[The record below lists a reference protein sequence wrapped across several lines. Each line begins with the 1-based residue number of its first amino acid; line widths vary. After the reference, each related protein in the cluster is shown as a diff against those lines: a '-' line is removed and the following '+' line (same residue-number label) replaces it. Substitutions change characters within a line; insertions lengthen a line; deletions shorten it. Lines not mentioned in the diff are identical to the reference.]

1 MICTKTV
8 CFSIDLPIKKKYNL
22 FSESERDQVIT
33 MDNRLR
39 NNKIRS
45 IFALAL
51 RTAALLACTGPIMQT
66 FLASLGFSSR
76 FIYINT
82 TLVQTANIFTSS
94 LCSRWADRGSVIK
107 RSAIC
112 EIPHALLY
120 LCYIPLCLWKSA
132 SFTSFAILTGI
143 CLLQS
148 ACIALY
154 TVCEYKLPY
163 FIYGPRDYGTV
174 LAISGIVSS
183 LISLGAGILITKLA
197 GFMDYSTLMLGACTV
212 SFAMMGISAVL
223 HALQKPISQLH
234 APAEKAAA
242 AGGNVLSIFRK
253 PIFFRMIPANLLRG
267 FGYGTTTVM
276 AAIAL
281 DLGHSQSAATALVS
295 VQSGAMLLG
304 CGLFALSVK
313 FISTRTVMLAGS
325 ITFALL
331 PLMLIRSESLFLILF
346 AVVFFG
352 RTLVDYAT
360 PSLLRLAVPVEIAGP
375 YNAWRMILHFT
386 GTIMATSI
394 AAVIPVWALLWLT
407 MTAQLVSGI
416 SYFSDKYMQAAN

>member
-1 MICTKTV
+1 
-8 CFSIDLPIKKKYNL
+8 
-22 FSESERDQVIT
+22 

-39 NNKIRS
+39 NNKIRA

-82 TLVQTANIFTSS
+82 TLVQTANILTSS
-94 LCSRWADRGSVIK
+94 LCAQWADRGSVIR

-120 LCYIPLCLWKSA
+120 LCYIPLCLWKSPSFA
-132 SFTSFAILTGI
+132 SFALLTGI

-174 LAISGIVSS
+174 LAISGIVTA
-183 LISLGAGILITKLA
+183 LISLGAGIIITRLSQI
-197 GFMDYSTLMLGACTV
+197 MDYSRLMMGACIV
-212 SFAMMGISAVL
+212 SFLIMGISALL
-223 HALQKPISQLH
+223 HSLQKPINEIQP
-234 APAEKAAA
+234 PAVPKK
-242 AGGNVLSIFRK
+242 GNHQSGSLAIFRE
-253 PIFFRMIPANLLRG
+253 PAFCRMIPANLFRG

-281 DLGHSQSAATALVS
+281 DLGYSQSTATSLVS
-295 VQSGAMLLG
+295 FQSAAMLLG
-304 CGLFALSVK
+304 CGLFALSIK
-313 FISTRTVMLAGS
+313 YLPIRTVCLVGS
-325 ITFALL
+325 LTFILF
-331 PLMLIRSESLFLILF
+331 PLMLFKNEGLFLLLF
-346 AVVFFG
+346 AVTYFG
-352 RTLVDYAT
+352 RTLIDYSV

-375 YNAWRMILHFT
+375 YNAWRMIIHFT
-386 GTIMATSI
+386 GTILATSI
-394 AAVIPVWALLWLT
+394 AAVIPVWALLVLT
-407 MTAQLVSGI
+407 AVAQLISGF
-416 SYFSDKYMQAAN
+416 SYFTDKNMRTAE

>member
-1 MICTKTV
+1 
-8 CFSIDLPIKKKYNL
+8 
-22 FSESERDQVIT
+22 

-82 TLVQTANIFTSS
+82 TLVQTANILTSS
-94 LCSRWADRGSVIK
+94 LCSQWADRGSVIK
-107 RSAIC
+107 RSALC

-120 LCYIPLCLWKSA
+120 LCYIPLCLWKSPSFA
-132 SFTSFAILTGI
+132 SFALLTGI

-163 FIYGPRDYGTV
+163 FIYGPKDYGTV

-183 LISLGAGILITKLA
+183 LISLGAGIVITRLA
-197 GFMDYSTLMLGACTV
+197 SIMDYSTLMLGACVV
-212 SFAMMGISAVL
+212 SCVMMGVSALL
-223 HALQKPISQLH
+223 HSLQKPINRMHTPVQ
-234 APAEKAAA
+234 KASEPKQ
-242 AGGNVLSIFRK
+242 NVLSIFRQ
-253 PIFFRMIPANLLRG
+253 PIFYRMIPANLLRG
-267 FGYGTTTVM
+267 FGYGTTTIM

-281 DLGHSQSAATALVS
+281 DLGYSQSVSTALVS
-295 VQSGAMLLG
+295 FQSGAMLLG
-304 CGLFALSVK
+304 CGLFALSAK
-313 FISTRTVMLAGS
+313 FMSPRAVTLLGS
-325 ITFALL
+325 LTFLL
-331 PLMLIRSESLFLILF
+331 FPLMLVRSEALFLILF
-346 AVVFFG
+346 AVTFFG

-386 GTIMATSI
+386 GTILATSI
-394 AAVIPVWALLWLT
+394 AAVIPVWALLILT
-407 MTAQLVSGI
+407 TAAQLISGI
-416 SYFSDKYMQAAN
+416 SYFTDREMRTAG

>member
-1 MICTKTV
+1 
-8 CFSIDLPIKKKYNL
+8 
-22 FSESERDQVIT
+22 

-39 NNKIRS
+39 NNKLRS

-82 TLVQTANIFTSS
+82 TLVQTANILTSS
-94 LCSRWADRGSVIK
+94 LCSQWADRGSVIK
-107 RSAIC
+107 RSAVC

-120 LCYIPLCLWKSA
+120 LCYIPLCLWKSP

-148 ACIALY
+148 GCIALY

-163 FIYGPRDYGTV
+163 FIYGPKDYGTV

-183 LISLGAGILITKLA
+183 LISLGAGIVITRLSQV
-197 GFMDYSTLMLGACTV
+197 MDYSELMMWACIV
-212 SFAMMGISAVL
+212 SFVMMGTSALL
-223 HALQKPISQLH
+223 HALQKPLH
-234 APAEKAAA
+234 QMQTPVSKETAPKQ
-242 AGGNVLSIFRK
+242 NVLSIFRE
-253 PIFFRMIPANLLRG
+253 PIFRRMIPANLFRG
-267 FGYGTTTVM
+267 FGYGTTTIM

-281 DLGHSQSAATALVS
+281 DLGYDQSVSTALVS
-295 VQSGAMLLG
+295 VQSAAMLLG

-313 FISTRTVMLAGS
+313 YMSPRIVMLAGS
-325 ITFALL
+325 LTFLLFPVMLL
-331 PLMLIRSESLFLILF
+331 PGEGLFLILF
-346 AVVFFG
+346 AVTFFG

-375 YNAWRMILHFT
+375 YNAWRMIIHFT
-386 GTIMATSI
+386 GTILATSI
-394 AAVIPVWALLWLT
+394 AAVIPVWALLALT
-407 MTAQLVSGI
+407 TVLQLISGI
-416 SYFSDKYMQAAN
+416 SYFADKDMRLAN

>member
-1 MICTKTV
+1 
-8 CFSIDLPIKKKYNL
+8 
-22 FSESERDQVIT
+22 

-39 NNKIRS
+39 NNKLRS
-45 IFALAL
+45 VFALAL

-82 TLVQTANIFTSS
+82 TLVQAANILTSS
-94 LCSRWADRGSVIK
+94 LCAQWADRGSVIK

-120 LCYIPLCLWKSA
+120 LCYIPLCLWKSP
-132 SFTSFAILTGI
+132 SFTSFVLLTGI

-163 FIYGPRDYGTV
+163 FIYGPKDYGTV

-183 LISLGAGILITKLA
+183 LISLGAGIVITRLA
-197 GFMDYSTLMLGACTV
+197 AVMDYAALMMGACIISCV
-212 SFAMMGISAVL
+212 MMGTSALL
-223 HALQKPISQLH
+223 HFLQKPLHQLH
-234 APAEKAAA
+234 VSEADTCGKS
-242 AGGNVLSIFRK
+242 AGSSLFIFRE
-253 PIFFRMIPANLLRG
+253 PIFYRMIPANLLRG
-267 FGYGTTTVM
+267 FSYGTTTVM

-281 DLGHSQSAATALVS
+281 DLGHSQSAATVLVS
-295 VQSGAMLLG
+295 FQSGAMLLG

-313 FISTRTVMLAGS
+313 FISARAVMLTGS
-325 ITFALL
+325 LAFCLL
-331 PLMLIRSESLFLILF
+331 PLMLIRNESLFLVLF

-352 RTLVDYAT
+352 RTLVDYST
-360 PSLLRLAVPVEIAGP
+360 PSLLRLAVPVEMAGP
-375 YNAWRMILHFT
+375 YNAWRMIIHFT
-386 GTIMATSI
+386 GTLMATTI
-394 AAVIPVWALLWLT
+394 AAMIPVWALLSAT
-407 MTAQLVSGI
+407 MIAQLISGI
-416 SYFSDKYMQAAN
+416 SYFSDREMRTAN

>member
-1 MICTKTV
+1 
-8 CFSIDLPIKKKYNL
+8 
-22 FSESERDQVIT
+22 

-76 FIYINT
+76 FIYIHT
-82 TLVQTANIFTSS
+82 TLVQTANILTSS
-94 LCSRWADRGSVIK
+94 LCSQWADRGSVIK

-132 SFTSFAILTGI
+132 SLSSFVILTGI

-163 FIYGPRDYGTV
+163 FIYGPKDYGTV
-174 LAISGIVSS
+174 LAVSGIVSA
-183 LISLGAGILITKLA
+183 LISLGAGIVITQLA
-197 GFMDYSTLMLGACTV
+197 GIMDYSALMLGACIV
-212 SFAMMGISAVL
+212 SFVMMGISALL
-223 HALQKPISQLH
+223 HSLQKPINQMHTPVQKTQASSR
-234 APAEKAAA
+234 
-242 AGGNVLSIFRK
+242 NVLSIFRE
-253 PIFFRMIPANLLRG
+253 PIFYRMIPANLLRG
-267 FGYGTTTVM
+267 FGYGTTTIM

-281 DLGHSQSAATALVS
+281 DLGYDHSVSTSLVS
-295 VQSGAMLLG
+295 FQSGAMLLG
-304 CGLFALSVK
+304 CGLFALS
-313 FISTRTVMLAGS
+313 TRYFSARTMTLIGS
-325 ITFALL
+325 LTFALF
-331 PLMLIRSESLFLILF
+331 PLMLVRSEALFLILF
-346 AVVFFG
+346 AVTFFG

-386 GTIMATSI
+386 GTILATSI
-394 AAVIPVWALLWLT
+394 AAVIPVWALLILT
-407 MTAQLVSGI
+407 TIAQLISGL
-416 SYFSDKYMQAAN
+416 SYFTDKEMRTAG

>member
-1 MICTKTV
+1 
-8 CFSIDLPIKKKYNL
+8 
-22 FSESERDQVIT
+22 
-33 MDNRLR
+33 MDTRLR
-39 NNKIRS
+39 SNKIRS

-82 TLVQTANIFTSS
+82 TLVQTANILTSS
-94 LCSRWADRGSVIK
+94 LCSQWADRGSVIK
-107 RSAIC
+107 RSALC

-120 LCYIPLCLWKSA
+120 LCYIPLCLWKSPSFA
-132 SFTSFAILTGI
+132 SFALLTGI

-163 FIYGPRDYGTV
+163 FIYGPKDYGTV
-174 LAISGIVSS
+174 LAVSGIVSS
-183 LISLGAGILITKLA
+183 LISLGAGIVITRLA
-197 GFMDYSTLMLGACTV
+197 SIMDYSTLMLGACII
-212 SFAMMGISAVL
+212 SFLMMGVSALL
-223 HALQKPISQLH
+223 HSLQKPINRMH
-234 APAEKAAA
+234 APVQKDSGAKQT
-242 AGGNVLSIFRK
+242 VLSIFRE
-253 PIFFRMIPANLLRG
+253 PVFYRMIPANLLRG
-267 FGYGTTTVM
+267 FGYGTTTIM

-281 DLGHSQSAATALVS
+281 DLGYDQRVSTALVS
-295 VQSGAMLLG
+295 FQSGAMLLG
-304 CGLFALSVK
+304 CGLFALSVR
-313 FISTRTVMLAGS
+313 FMSARTVTLIGS
-325 ITFALL
+325 LTFVLF
-331 PLMLIRSESLFLILF
+331 PLMLVRSEGLFLLLF
-346 AVVFFG
+346 AVTFFG

-394 AAVIPVWALLWLT
+394 AAVIPVWLLLIIT
-407 MTAQLVSGI
+407 AAAQLVSGI
-416 SYFSDKYMQAAN
+416 SYFTDKEMQKVN

>member
-1 MICTKTV
+1 
-8 CFSIDLPIKKKYNL
+8 
-22 FSESERDQVIT
+22 

-39 NNKIRS
+39 NNKLRS

-82 TLVQTANIFTSS
+82 TLVQAANILTSS
-94 LCSRWADRGSVIK
+94 LCAQWADRGSVIK

-112 EIPHALLY
+112 EIPHAILY

-132 SFTSFAILTGI
+132 SLSSFVILTGI

-163 FIYGPRDYGTV
+163 FIYGPKDYGTV

-183 LISLGAGILITKLA
+183 LISLAAGIVIARLALI
-197 GFMDYSTLMLGACTV
+197 MDYSTLMLGACII
-212 SFAMMGISAVL
+212 SFLMMGISALL
-223 HALQKPISQLH
+223 HSLQKPINQLH
-234 APAEKAAA
+234 SPAAKTADTKDS
-242 AGGNVLSIFRK
+242 NVLSIFRE
-253 PIFFRMIPANLLRG
+253 PVFYRMIPANLLRG

-281 DLGHSQSAATALVS
+281 DLGYDQSVSTALVS
-295 VQSGAMLLG
+295 VQSAAMLLG
-304 CGLFALSVK
+304 CGLFAVSVK
-313 FISTRTVMLAGS
+313 YLSARTVMLIGS
-325 ITFALL
+325 LSFALL
-331 PLMLIRSESLFLILF
+331 PVMLIPGARLFLILF
-346 AVVFFG
+346 ALVFFG

-386 GTIMATSI
+386 GTILATSI
-394 AAVIPVWALLWLT
+394 AAAIPVWALLVLT
-407 MTAQLVSGI
+407 MAAQLVSGI
-416 SYFSDKYMQAAN
+416 SYFTDRQMRAAG